1 MATARPTSGAGIHRE
16 ESAPMRHHAAA
27 LTALAL
33 AALIAQSPPA
43 AAQQSGPPAAVVDAA
58 IGKVVTSEGTATI
71 EHTAAP
77 VIQVSTGK
85 GALPANI
92 GDLVYKGDVVQ
103 TGADGKIGLVF
114 LDGTALTVAKNARVE
129 LNEFVYDP
137 NGKWNSSAFNL
148 VKGAFTFVGGKM
160 ARTGDLKVNTPV
172 ATMGI
177 RGTSAHVVVGE
188 DGSVKFSTL
197 VEEKQ

>member
-1 MATARPTSGAGIHRE
+1 
-16 ESAPMRHHAAA
+16 MRHHAIS
-27 LTALAL
+27 LTALVL
-33 AALIAQSPPA
+33 AVLLVQSPSA
-43 AAQQSGPPAAVVDAA
+43 SAQSGPPAVLVDAA
-58 IGKVVTSEGTATI
+58 IGKVVSSEGTATI

-77 VIQVSTGK
+77 VLQVSTGK
-85 GALPANI
+85 GALPANV
-92 GDLVYKGDVVQ
+92 GDFVYKGDVVQ

-114 LDGTALTVAKNARVE
+114 LDGTALNVARNARVE

-160 ARTGDLKVNTPV
+160 ARTGDLKVTTPV

-177 RGTSAHVVVGE
+177 RGTSAYVVVGE